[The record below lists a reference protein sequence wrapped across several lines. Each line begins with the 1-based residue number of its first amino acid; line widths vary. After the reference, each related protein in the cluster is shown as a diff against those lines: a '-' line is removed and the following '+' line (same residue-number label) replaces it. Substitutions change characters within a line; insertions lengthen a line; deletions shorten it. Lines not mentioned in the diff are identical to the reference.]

1 MEVQAYVALFSSLKS
16 HCKGKHI
23 LYFIEHIL
31 SNSYNPK
38 GHQVR
43 ITVTKISNK

>member
-1 MEVQAYVALFSSLKS
+1 MEVQAYELFFPPLKS

-38 GHQVR
+38 
-43 ITVTKISNK
+43 VTKLGSL